1 MNFGIITVSTV
12 TRVII
17 RVMIFALSI
26 ILIYSSIEFL
36 VILFRSVLNNL
47 AVFDFQSSI
56 LDRDHLF
63 ISHVQEL
70 ISAILL
76 ITIIIELIN
85 SLAEYLKLGSA
96 NYVSVITEI
105 ALIAIIRHLLAL
117 DLEHT
122 DSGTLWGLS
131 SLIVA
136 LGIFYLVLKNQLV
149 LNTNKSDN
157 TTKSE

>member
-1 MNFGIITVSTV
+1 MEIVSV
-12 TRVII
+12 FTRIII

-26 ILIYSSIEFL
+26 ILIYSSIEFI
-36 VILFRSVLNNL
+36 VILLRSVINNS

-56 LDRDHLF
+56 IDRDHLF
-63 ISHVQEL
+63 LSHVQEL

-85 SLAEYLKLGSA
+85 SLTEYLKLGSA

-117 DLEHT
+117 DIEHINA
-122 DSGTLWGLS
+122 GTLLGLS
-131 SLIVA
+131 SLILT
-136 LGIFYLVLKNQLV
+136 LGIFYLVSKNQLIMS
-149 LNTNKSDN
+149 TKKSDN
-157 TTKSE
+157 KIKSE